1 MQSGVDIGR
10 FVLFKKLAR
19 NCQAFFKRSPCSR
32 VIAGLQPGVSQL
44 FECEQEIQTASSGRP
59 PPPFVVTLFAIT
71 ARGGGHV
78 QRCIWGVWSVT
89 SGLRNKA
96 APSN

>member
-19 NCQAFFKRSPCSR
+19 KCQAFFKRSPCSR

-44 FECEQEIQTASSGRP
+44 FESEHDIQPALSGRA
-59 PPPFVVTLFAIT
+59 PPPFVVTLFGVSTWAGDQ
-71 ARGGGHV
+71 AR
-78 QRCIWGVWSVT
+78 RCIWGVGSVT
-89 SGLRNKA
+89 VVLCNKA
-96 APSN
+96 APST